1 MENNGFLN
9 MLGIAKRASLLSE
22 GHDTCIAC
30 VKNGKARLCLV
41 ASDASD
47 RLYEEFRFSVAERG
61 NKIPVVRV
69 QYTLNDF
76 GSALGYRVAV
86 VTVNDAG
93 IADKLIKIGNLLNG
107 EEI

>member
-1 MENNGFLN
+1 MDNSGFLN

-22 GHDTCIAC
+22 GHDTCMASL
-30 VKNGKARLCLV
+30 KNGKARLCLI

-47 RLYEEFRFSVAERG
+47 RLCKEFRFAVAESG
-61 NKIPVVRV
+61 NKIPIARLN
-69 QYTLNDF
+69 YTMNDF